1 MSEMYNLRP
10 SASFPKEV
18 VLWIVIA
25 LKNPLTHIQPGSN
38 PQTLGLM
45 VSTLPA
51 NHQDSK
57 LFNFNNMTFVFLDIL
72 QLVNHP
78 THSNFTFEL
87 GSRQFPEL

>member
-25 LKNPLTHIQPGSN
+25 IKNPSTHTEAGLN

-45 VSTLPA
+45 VSTLPLD
-51 NHQDSK
+51 HQDRLLKEK
-57 LFNFNNMTFVFLDIL
+57 LKNTLLNTD
-72 QLVNHP
+72 
-78 THSNFTFEL
+78 S
-87 GSRQFPEL
+87 